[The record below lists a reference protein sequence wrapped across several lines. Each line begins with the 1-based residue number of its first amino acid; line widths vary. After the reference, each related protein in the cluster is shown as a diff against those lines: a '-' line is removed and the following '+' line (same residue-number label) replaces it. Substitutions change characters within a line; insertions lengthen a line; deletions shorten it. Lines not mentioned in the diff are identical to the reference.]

1 MRVEIITDP
10 EQWNRFVEAS
20 PTGNITQTY
29 EWGEL
34 RDALGGDVLRL
45 GALENGELRGAM
57 LVVVGRAPV
66 LRRPYLY
73 APRGPVVNHTAR
85 KRAND
90 GLGGL
95 RSTLRKP
102 REDEIAEKRK

>member
-1 MRVEIITDP
+1 MHAEIVTDP
-10 EQWNRFVEAS
+10 EAWNRFVEAS

-45 GALENGELRGAM
+45 GAFENGELRGTM

-73 APRGPVVNHTAR
+73 APRGPVVNDPGDPAL
-85 KRAND
+85 AA
-90 GLGGL
+90 LC
-95 RSTLRKP
+95 
-102 REDEIAEKRK
+102 AEAVRQGRTR